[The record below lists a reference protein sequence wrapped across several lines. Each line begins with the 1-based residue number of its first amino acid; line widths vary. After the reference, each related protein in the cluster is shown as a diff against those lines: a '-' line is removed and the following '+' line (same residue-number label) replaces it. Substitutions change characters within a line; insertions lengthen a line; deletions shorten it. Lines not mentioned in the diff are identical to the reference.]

1 MLVVFTIP
9 VLALNSPT
17 SSDSPKVDK
26 SLIEAIANRKLG
38 KVSGDAQKLVDKL
51 NHDEAVAKAKAKA
64 KAEAE
69 AKEKARLEAEAKAK
83 AEADRIAAEQAAA
96 QEAARQAEIARQAQV
111 AAEAARA
118 QETPRQAVS
127 SYVPGDNEAMN
138 YIFMHESTNN
148 PAARNAGGC
157 LGLGQACPG
166 SKLIAACPNYA
177 NDVPCQIAFFT
188 AYANARYGGWG
199 GAYTF
204 WVNNHWW

>member
-1 MLVVFTIP
+1 M
-9 VLALNSPT
+9 
-17 SSDSPKVDK
+17 
-26 SLIEAIANRKLG
+26 EQIAGRNLG
-38 KVSGDAQKLVDKL
+38 KVSDDAQKLVDKV
-51 NHDEAVAKAKAKA
+51 NAEEAAAKKKAAEEKRIAEEKAKA
-64 KAEAE
+64 
-69 AKEKARLEAEAKAK
+69 EAEAKAK
-83 AEADRIAAEQAAA
+83 AEAERIAAEQAAA
-96 QEAARQAEIARQAQV
+96 QEAARQAEIARQQQL

-118 QETPRQAVS
+118 AQAQRNVVS

-138 YIFMHESTNN
+138 YIFMKESSNN

-166 SKLIAACPNYA
+166 SKLIAACPDYA

>member
-1 MLVVFTIP
+1 MEQIASRNLGQ
-9 VLALNSPT
+9 
-17 SSDSPKVDK
+17 SSK
-26 SLIEAIANRKLG
+26 
-38 KVSGDAQKLVDKL
+38 DAQKLVDKA
-51 NHDEAVAKAKAKA
+51 NHDEAVAKAKAA
-64 KAEAE
+64 A

-83 AEADRIAAEQAAA
+83 AEAERIAAEQAAA
-96 QEAARQAEIARQAQV
+96 QEAARQAQIAEEARI
-111 AAEAARA
+111 AAERARA
-118 QETPRQAVS
+118 SYSPPAAVS

-138 YIFMHESTNN
+138 FIFMHESTNN

-166 SKLIAACPNYA
+166 QKLINACPNYA

-188 AYANARYGGWG
+188 QYANSRYGGWG